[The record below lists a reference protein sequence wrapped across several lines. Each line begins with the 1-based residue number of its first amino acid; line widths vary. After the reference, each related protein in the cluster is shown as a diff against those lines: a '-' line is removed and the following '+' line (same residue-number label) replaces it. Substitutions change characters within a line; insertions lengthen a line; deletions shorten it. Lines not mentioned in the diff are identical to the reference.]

1 MLEGHAWK
9 VQQVATQP
17 SLSWHRLK
25 VRDTQRGALWI
36 RCAAVRVWRIE
47 DKLPCAD
54 PVWLLIRQEVDG
66 SETKFSFSNAPAST
80 PVVTLAQWQSRRYW
94 VERALQDAKGLAG
107 LDEYQVIGWRGW
119 HHHMT
124 MVLLAML
131 FLLQLKHTLPGQAPL
146 LSEAGCA

>member
-107 LDEYQVIGWRGW
+107 LGEYQVIGWRGW